1 VARTDYLDDPDAP
14 RPTSIVITAS
24 AFVLD
29 DAGRL
34 LMIRRTDSGLHALSG
49 GRHELGETMTATAIR
64 ETTEETGILIEITGR
79 GQIMDGWV
87 PRLVAATRFSAM
99 VRSVMLRR

>member
-1 VARTDYLDDPDAP
+1 
-14 RPTSIVITAS
+14 
-24 AFVLD
+24 
-29 DAGRL
+29 
-34 LMIRRTDSGLHALSG
+34 
-49 GRHELGETMTATAIR
+49 MTATAIR

>member
-1 VARTDYLDDPDAP
+1 
-14 RPTSIVITAS
+14 
-24 AFVLD
+24 
-29 DAGRL
+29 
-34 LMIRRTDSGLHALSG
+34 MG

-79 GQIMDGWV
+79 GQIVDGWV
-87 PRLVAATRFSAM
+87 PRLGAATRFSAM